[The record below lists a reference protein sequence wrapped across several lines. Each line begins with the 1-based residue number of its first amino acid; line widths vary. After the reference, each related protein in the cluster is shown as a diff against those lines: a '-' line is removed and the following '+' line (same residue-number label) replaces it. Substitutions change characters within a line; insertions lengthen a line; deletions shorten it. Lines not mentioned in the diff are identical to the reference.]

1 MSKEI
6 IAMLVMGGFNLIGVV
21 IVGYGLREFFRAWRT
36 TSWEKTA
43 GRLVEAT
50 VDETVRKSNKSS
62 RHVFEVKATYEYDVC
77 GRPFQGGNITQSYIA
92 TSEREDHDKL
102 LNTLNSIPSL
112 NVYYDPL
119 RPEKC
124 TLVPGIDGGSFS
136 LLALGIMWLA
146 VTVGITGMILLIQG
160 GDPGLIQSISMG

>member
-1 MSKEI
+1 MSKDT
-6 IAMLVMGGFNLIGVV
+6 IAMLVMGGFNLIGLV
-21 IVGYGLREFFRAWRT
+21 IVGYGLRDIYRAWRSN
-36 TSWEKTA
+36 SWEKTGA
-43 GRLVEAT
+43 RLIEASIE
-50 VDETVRKSNKSS
+50 ETVRKNTKSN

-77 GRPFQGGNITQSYIA
+77 GRPFQGTNIASSYIP
-92 TSEREDHDKL
+92 TNEREDHEKL
-102 LNTLNSIPSL
+102 LDTLNSIPSL

-124 TLVPGIDGGSFS
+124 TLVPGFDGGTFS

-160 GDPGLIQSISMG
+160 GDPELIQSISMG